1 MKINGLLR
9 LFKGVNRFRGD
20 RPTERQWQP
29 TNTAHDPNPP
39 ITLESGG
46 GGSPVN
52 YALTCAIGS
61 YAIAGQAATLTVGR
75 RMALDAG
82 AYAVAG
88 QAATLKVARRLTLD
102 AGAYAIT
109 GQAATLIVSR
119 RLTLDPGSYAVTGQ
133 AATLDYVP
141 GASAVNYVLDLAPG
155 AYNYLGNAA
164 TLTVARNF
172 ALEPGSYIY
181 TGKAA
186 TLDYVQGGNQTDTGV
201 GKSKQQTIRL
211 RDLGDVERQS
221 TAEIIKAKLA
231 KNRQKIAQTDDVNLT
246 VNLSKKG
253 AKNAKSNL
261 WSRKEKTG
269 TDENAD
275 QKRQEEINVI
285 IALIASGNL

>member
-52 YALTCAIGS
+52 YALTCAVGS

-75 RMALDAG
+75 RLALAAG

-88 QAATLKVARRLTLD
+88 QAATLTVARRLTLD

-109 GQAATLIVSR
+109 GQAATLIVAR

-201 GKSKQQTIRL
+201 
-211 RDLGDVERQS
+211 
-221 TAEIIKAKLA
+221 
-231 KNRQKIAQTDDVNLT
+231 
-246 VNLSKKG
+246 
-253 AKNAKSNL
+253 
-261 WSRKEKTG
+261 
-269 TDENAD
+269 
-275 QKRQEEINVI
+275 
-285 IALIASGNL
+285 